1 MISTKNLEARTAQGT
16 GLSMMKT
23 QQELTNLKN
32 QIGNLDKV
40 SDVQSYYYSLQRNI
54 ENFER
59 QLEKQMDGYT
69 PNTAFPNKSNF
80 FIKPHP
86 DFPSLQTVEENRK
99 RDTSTRYPIKPKL
112 TKTIAHQTNTA
123 H

>member
-1 MISTKNLEARTAQGT
+1 MISTKNLEARTVQGT

-23 QQELTNLKN
+23 QQELTNLKM

-40 SDVQSYYYSLQRNI
+40 SDVKSYYYSLQRNI

-69 PNTAFPNKSNF
+69 TNTAFPNKSNF
-80 FIKPHP
+80 SHKTPTRLPFTP
-86 DFPSLQTVEENRK
+86 NRRREQK
-99 RDTSTRYPIKPKL
+99 TRHINPVPPN
-112 TKTIAHQTNTA
+112 H
-123 H
+123 

>member
-1 MISTKNLEARTAQGT
+1 MISSKTLDARTAQGT

-23 QQELTNLKN
+23 QQELTNLKK

-59 QLEKQMDGYT
+59 QLEKQMDGI
-69 PNTAFPNKSNF
+69 NSSTAFPNKSTPPP
-80 FIKPHP
+80 IKPQI
-86 DFPSLQTVEENRK
+86 DFPSLQSVEELRK
-99 RDTSTRYPIKPKL
+99 LSTSTR
-112 TKTIAHQTNTA
+112 
-123 H
+123 

>member
-1 MISTKNLEARTAQGT
+1 MISKNTLEARTAQGT

-23 QQELTNLKN
+23 QQELTNLKK

-59 QLEKQMDGYT
+59 QLEKQMDGVGNN
-69 PNTAFPNKSNF
+69 PANPNKSIF
-80 FIKPHP
+80 SPITQK
-86 DFPSLQTVEENRK
+86 
-99 RDTSTRYPIKPKL
+99 TSHLYRT
-112 TKTIAHQTNTA
+112 
-123 H
+123 